1 MTTDPQTR
9 RDLIEE
15 RAAILEFDAGLAR
28 ADAELSAAR
37 LHGFNTWA
45 EAIAATQPAQ
55 RRHE

>member
-1 MTTDPQTR
+1 MQIRETL
-9 RDLIEE
+9 RDQIEE
-15 RAAILEFDAGLAR
+15 RAAIIEFDAGMSR
-28 ADAELSAAR
+28 AEAELNAAR